1 MGPVQAFKRACQD
14 QCLRKVSPFD
24 EVVRRDQI
32 FGWKGGL
39 VTLRQRGG
47 GAVCASAGLTCI
59 REGESGHQRTF
70 RGGLK
75 GLWIVVAFQNPNS
88 DQFVP

>member
-39 VTLRQRGG
+39 VTLRQGG
-47 GAVCASAGLTCI
+47 GCAVCASARLT
-59 REGESGHQRTF
+59 
-70 RGGLK
+70 
-75 GLWIVVAFQNPNS
+75 
-88 DQFVP
+88 